1 MSEDTIISKAPIV
14 VAIEPYEE
22 GRHVFAVAS
31 RIAKSQRRA
40 LHPINVVRPA
50 IAFYADLDF
59 SPLNESVLNWQSELL
74 RENRDFLA
82 QLPGLAPDHLD
93 RLTVI
98 AGNPIHEI
106 SDSIEKTGAN
116 LAIMGVHNRKGLKRL
131 LGSTTHG
138 VLNSTHCDVLAVHPD
153 GDAQAYRRILIAV
166 DTSDLLDQV
175 LATATRFAEAAE
187 RIDIVSVIVPL
198 NLVFPSPEAGMGL
211 QPSFTALTNDIKTQA
226 RAKITAAADS
236 AGLSNQA
243 VNIRVG
249 EPRDEII
256 AAANE
261 VQADLIVLGS
271 NNHSAMSRLLLG
283 STARGVLNRTPCDVM
298 VCRQR

>member
-1 MSEDTIISKAPIV
+1 MKNTPIV
-14 VAIEPYEE
+14 VALEASEE

-31 RIAKSQRRA
+31 RIAKFQRRA

-50 IAFYADLDF
+50 IAFYAELDF
-59 SPLNESVLNWQSELL
+59 SPLNESALGWQSEILC
-74 RENRDFLA
+74 ENLAFLE
-82 QLPGLAPDHLD
+82 QLPDLASDHLD
-93 RLTVI
+93 QLTVI
-98 AGNPIHEI
+98 AGHPIYEI
-106 SDSIEKTGAN
+106 SDSIEKTGTN

-153 GDAQAYRRILIAV
+153 GDANAYRRVLIAV

-175 LATATRFAEAAE
+175 LATATHYTEVAE

-198 NLVFPSPEAGMGL
+198 NLAFPSPEAAMGL
-211 QPSFTALTNDIKTQA
+211 QPSFAALTEDIKTQA
-226 RAKITAAADS
+226 TAKITAAAET

-249 EPRDEII
+249 DPRDEII

-261 VQADLIVLGS
+261 MQADLIVMGS
-271 NNHSAMSRLLLG
+271 NTHSAMNRLLLG
-283 STARGVLNRTPCDVM
+283 STARGVLNHTPCDVM